1 MEWTYQLVFLLVSFP
16 GSFSIRFHR
25 NWVLRNK
32 TYFFNDCTNF
42 DETKQKL
49 EQREVRE
56 NNINIFKNSHCKIQ
70 SEYRKIQTSKK
81 LRIWTLLTHLQT
93 WILPQSFL
101 AHYFQNYSK
110 VSLPLCYEIYL
121 SQKGRMHNKEKTKS
135 NQHIQTKSNLGLFPR
150 PRFQILINA

>member
-1 MEWTYQLVFLLVSFP
+1 MYQLVFLLVSFP

-56 NNINIFKNSHCKIQ
+56 NNINIFKNSHCKIGTDTN
-70 SEYRKIQTSKK
+70 STFVAC
-81 LRIWTLLTHLQT
+81 LTE
-93 WILPQSFL
+93 
-101 AHYFQNYSK
+101 A
-110 VSLPLCYEIYL
+110 VMYL
-121 SQKGRMHNKEKTKS
+121 
-135 NQHIQTKSNLGLFPR
+135 IF
-150 PRFQILINA
+150 